1 VIAETSHGELHHLG
15 TMDKVCGKN
24 ISVIIRRNWP
34 SHKVAFLS
42 LRRVFLSSLSRPNG
56 FD

>member
-1 VIAETSHGELHHLG
+1 
-15 TMDKVCGKN
+15 MDKVCGKN